1 MKKPM
6 LVNVAIVKIEVQ
18 MHSRETLDGGFVDK
32 TLLEEEAPRNISL
45 AWGDVFKENGWTGI
59 WDGVYWGWLTDSEG
73 EKGLLVQPGTPWW
86 TNREKDAELQECVDW
101 TE

>member
-1 MKKPM
+1 MGKKLMKKPM

-45 AWGDVFKENGWTGI
+45 A
-59 WDGVYWGWLTDSEG
+59 
-73 EKGLLVQPGTPWW
+73 
-86 TNREKDAELQECVDW
+86 
-101 TE
+101 